1 LLKKKR
7 ELNYRRATERFERC
21 KYCLHKKWVPI
32 MSCASGPDSIL
43 RYDWRCGIIGLDNSN
58 KYGIRNDHVCDE
70 YIRGNH
76 ETISTDL

>member
-1 LLKKKR
+1 
-7 ELNYRRATERFERC
+7 
-21 KYCLHKKWVPI
+21 

-43 RYDWRCGIIGLDNSN
+43 RYDWRCEVIGLDNSN

-70 YIRGNH
+70 HIRGNH